1 MVAGGARAAIS
12 NRSTV
17 LVYKTAMAAA
27 HATQGSWDTASN
39 SRLDRAPAA
48 PGAIADYHGHER
60 REGTRVATRLAG
72 KLISA
77 DGFLHPDCTVLDL
90 SRNGARVH
98 ISAAIRLP
106 PPAAL
111 LLVDEGLLFDAAVA
125 WRRGNETGL
134 VFTSR
139 HDLRISEPRE
149 RPGLRKLWLSW
160 TSV

>member
-1 MVAGGARAAIS
+1 MVAGRTRAAIS

-17 LVYKTAMAAA
+17 SVYEAAMAAA

-39 SRLDRAPAA
+39 PRLDRAPAP
-48 PGAIADYHGHER
+48 PGASADYRGHER
-60 REGTRVATRLAG
+60 RDGPRVATRLAG

-149 RPGLRKLWLSW
+149 RPGLRDLWLSW
-160 TSV
+160 TGA

>member
-1 MVAGGARAAIS
+1 MMAANARPASGDVAGDPSEDRATAFTGESAAYQGPDRRDRPRAA
-12 NRSTV
+12 
-17 LVYKTAMAAA
+17 
-27 HATQGSWDTASN
+27 
-39 SRLDRAPAA
+39 
-48 PGAIADYHGHER
+48 
-60 REGTRVATRLAG
+60 TRMAG

-90 SRNGARVH
+90 SVNGARVQ
-98 ISAAIRLP
+98 ISAIIRLP

-139 HDLRISEPRE
+139 HDLSDGEPAD
-149 RPGLRKLWLSW
+149 RPGLRDLWMGWLRARAS
-160 TSV
+160 SAA